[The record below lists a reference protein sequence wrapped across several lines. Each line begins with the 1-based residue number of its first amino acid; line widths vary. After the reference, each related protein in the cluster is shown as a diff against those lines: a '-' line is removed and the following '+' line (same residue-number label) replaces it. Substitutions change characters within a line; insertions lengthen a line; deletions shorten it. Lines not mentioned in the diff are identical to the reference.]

1 MSATAS
7 GREAASYNEERRL
20 AKLAR
25 LRGTGRRR
33 RQPQHNAMT
42 SPPPPDEAF
51 SPPPPSDAPPA
62 ENWDDVPVGKGRTP
76 QRREYDDDEPAAY
89 DGGSWRSASK
99 PARAPRS
106 RTSPSKVPT
115 QREWDETPVGGGDAA
130 ADFENAARNMG
141 SQKPHRRQLP
151 DRPPLPDRT
160 NQGEGLVVQTSLA
173 YLLE

>member
-33 RQPQHNAMT
+33 RQPQPQDALR
-42 SPPPPDEAF
+42 SPPPPADPPSAKR

-76 QRREYDDDEPAAY
+76 QRIDDEPP
-89 DGGSWRSASK
+89 RRREPRAS
-99 PARAPRS
+99 P
-106 RTSPSKVPT
+106 TKVPT
-115 QREWDETPVGGGDAA
+115 YKEWDDTPVGG
-130 ADFENAARNMG
+130 AARPPPREPERKRLCGN
-141 SQKPHRRQLP
+141 QPVRRMHP
-151 DRPPLPDRT
+151 T
-160 NQGEGLVVQTSLA
+160 NLH
-173 YLLE
+173 